1 MATKKKNTLVVG
13 AQQPKDDYKPSQAE
27 IDEANRKVLF
37 MLAERLRKY
46 AEQED
51 MSKLKIKYGESKP
64 LKPVYVDGNSK
75 AVRVN
80 RRQGERNHVH
90 EEDGRA
96 VDLHGNHDETIRKQ
110 EQ

>member
-37 MLAERLRKY
+37 MLAESLRKY
-46 AEQED
+46 SEQED

-75 AVRVN
+75 AVGFIE
-80 RRQGERNHVH
+80 QGPRLLSLVI
-90 EEDGRA
+90 EDFTNDGK
-96 VDLHGNHDETIRKQ
+96 VKSIHD
-110 EQ
+110 